1 MVASWVLNTQGIKV
15 SFMCLYMH
23 SKTFLVTGKG
33 KDTIRKA
40 FELPILHPNTDLTHY
55 SGKEVSCMSAKGLE
69 KVTGLHK
76 QKTGI
81 TDTPFFILRPH
92 FRLRGEGSKAL
103 SPILMIHRGRKE
115 LQNPQPRNTAN

>member
-1 MVASWVLNTQGIKV
+1 
-15 SFMCLYMH
+15 
-23 SKTFLVTGKG
+23 
-33 KDTIRKA
+33 
-40 FELPILHPNTDLTHY
+40 
-55 SGKEVSCMSAKGLE
+55 MSAKGLE

-81 TDTPFFILRPH
+81 TDTPFFILRHH
-92 FRLRGEGSKAL
+92 FRLRGEGSKVL

>member
-55 SGKEVSCMSAKGLE
+55 SGKEVSCISAKELE
-69 KVTGLHK
+69 ESYM
-76 QKTGI
+76 I
-81 TDTPFFILRPH
+81 T
-92 FRLRGEGSKAL
+92 
-103 SPILMIHRGRKE
+103 
-115 LQNPQPRNTAN
+115 